1 MKKSKINIGII
12 TAFVIIALFNQ
23 CQDVRVSREKKEADA
38 IKIETVEV
46 SLEDILTPP
55 EKTEDTDLAEY
66 YTEGTGKT
74 R

>member
-46 SLEDILTPP
+46 SLRYFNTSRKNRRYRFSRILH
-55 EKTEDTDLAEY
+55 
-66 YTEGTGKT
+66 
-74 R
+74 

>member
-23 CQDVRVSREKKEADA
+23 CQDARISREKKEADA

-55 EKTEDTDLAEY
+55 EKTEDIDFEEY

-74 R
+74 L